1 MEDHSLINYLNTS
14 NNNSTS
20 PNETYK
26 KINTYNITGINDINT
41 KKEISSKDDTSK
53 FNYIT
58 ETPDSRRETP
68 ELNEKNEKLKL
79 IRSFIKK
86 PDDQKPYDGY
96 ACFRKKPTINYL
108 LRKFDKKDNKIIFEK
123 HKLCKK
129 PYPLIKFLS
138 NRKSPNHSKHLITDM
153 LSAEFNELSVQQRND
168 IKYKNYRKPINYS
181 KIEYPEINNRINVIK
196 KINFSEKKNKNE
208 NNKIEFPLLNRYTE
222 EKFLSKD
229 NSISKVNWPN
239 KNVYSCLTIRPVYN
253 DRKIKKSLMNSYC
266 GIDNNLTEHN
276 TVMNNISILK
286 NEVTKKLHSKYDDI
300 LKDISILKSNNH
312 IMVYD

>member
-1 MEDHSLINYLNTS
+1 MEDYSSINYLNTS
-14 NNNSTS
+14 NNNSSS
-20 PNETYK
+20 PNKSYK
-26 KINTYNITGINDINT
+26 KINPYNITGINDINT
-41 KKEISSKDDTSK
+41 KKEISTKDDTSK

-58 ETPDSRRETP
+58 ETPNTGREISEP
-68 ELNEKNEKLKL
+68 NEKIDKLKL

-86 PDDQKPYDGY
+86 PEDQMPYDGY
-96 ACFRKKPTINYL
+96 TCFRKKPTINYL
-108 LRKFDKKDNKIIFEK
+108 LKKFEKKDNKIIFEQ

-153 LSAEFNELSVQQRND
+153 LSAEFRDLSIQQKND
-168 IKYKNYRKPINYS
+168 IKYKNYKKPIKLS
-181 KIEYPEINNRINVIK
+181 KIEYPGIKSKINIIR

-229 NSISKVNWPN
+229 NSTKNWEN
-239 KNVYSCLTIRPVYN
+239 RNIYSCLTIRPVYN
-253 DRKIKKSLMNSYC
+253 DRKIKKSLINSYC
-266 GIDNNLTEHN
+266 GLDNNLTEHN

-286 NEVTKKLHSKYDDI
+286 NEVTRKLHSNYDDI
-300 LKDISILKSNNH
+300 LKDISILKYHNH
-312 IMVYD
+312 IMAYDS